1 MKRLLPIL
9 LLLFYCFQLS
19 AQKACFI
26 KGSFIAAF
34 YSKHD
39 QKIKFVNT
47 FTNQVFYWYE
57 YKGSEPV
64 MWFANNLLLAVD
76 KKNVIVSNF
85 QTGKKNQY
93 TITGKLI
100 PNTLLQLIESDE
112 AISISHIVTQKQMT
126 YFQKPAGLQYV
137 SASMSGNEKKIS
149 IHWKKDDRQFL
160 CFYEVVDTLQLKW
173 QLDISGNSN
182 TSFILNLNGHHLA
195 KWNGKETELI
205 ETGSQKTLQ
214 IIGNNNRCLRFNTK
228 DELICVDEQNQST
241 SLYSKN
247 KDSVYKSAGSMW
259 YKDRIVI
266 SPDKQESFI
275 EWDESCVSD
284 DLAMTI
290 GFGSKCVALLKNG
303 LVFLFFDQ
311 R

>member
-1 MKRLLPIL
+1 MNRFLPVI

-64 MWFANNLLLAVD
+64 MWFANNLLLAID

-93 TITGKLI
+93 AITGKLI

-112 AISISHIVTQKQMT
+112 AISISHIVTQKQIT

-137 SASMSGNEKKIS
+137 SAIMSGNEKKII
-149 IHWKKDDRQFL
+149 IHWKKEDRQFL

-173 QLDISGNSN
+173 QLHISGNSN
-182 TSFILNLNGHHLA
+182 TSFILNLNGNHL
-195 KWNGKETELI
+195 N
-205 ETGSQKTLQ
+205 
-214 IIGNNNRCLRFNTK
+214 
-228 DELICVDEQNQST
+228 
-241 SLYSKN
+241 
-247 KDSVYKSAGSMW
+247 
-259 YKDRIVI
+259 
-266 SPDKQESFI
+266 SF
-275 EWDESCVSD
+275 
-284 DLAMTI
+284 LT
-290 GFGSKCVALLKNG
+290 FG
-303 LVFLFFDQ
+303 
-311 R
+311 

>member
-1 MKRLLPIL
+1 MNRFLPVIL
-9 LLLFYCFQLS
+9 FLFYCFQLS

-64 MWFANNLLLAVD
+64 MWFANNLLLAID

-93 TITGKLI
+93 AITGKLI

-137 SASMSGNEKKIS
+137 SAIMSGNEKKIS

-182 TSFILNLNGHHLA
+182 TSFILNLNGNHLA

-247 KDSVYKSAGSMW
+247 KESVYKSAGSMW

-266 SPDKQESFI
+266 SPDNQESFI
-275 EWDESCVSD
+275 AWDESCVSD
-284 DLAMTI
+284 DLDMTI

-311 R
+311 K